1 MKTKLEIIEAVA
13 AKVAG
18 TVRRNY
24 SGRGMYGKTCVGIV
38 CESPVTAVK
47 SAQSRGLSGALTDN
61 MGRDYIVYWPT
72 VQAIEINDGNATD
85 DDCKECGGHGHVDCP
100 SCEGTG
106 EHDMDEPCETCDGCG
121 EVDCAECEGQGV
133 ER

>member
-1 MKTKLEIIEAVA
+1 MKTKIEIIETVA

-18 TVRRNY
+18 LVRRNY

-61 MGRDYIVYWPT
+61 MGRDYIVYWPAVT
-72 VQAIEINDGNATD
+72 AESRVD
-85 DDCKECGGHGHVDCP
+85 DDLDVSENDRIGRLVPAQFEDNG
-100 SCEGTG
+100 
-106 EHDMDEPCETCDGCG
+106 DGF
-121 EVDCAECEGQGV
+121 
-133 ER
+133 